1 MNWFSKSNQ
10 KGNCSFIQLDIKEFY
25 PSITKTIFNDALNFA
40 KMHTKIGRDEI
51 RIIKHCRKSLL
62 FSGNEAWVKKN
73 SSNCFDV
80 TMGSHD
86 GAEIC
91 ELVGLFILDTLSKKL
106 NKNDIGLYRDDGL
119 IVLKDKNG
127 HELDKIRKQI
137 IQDFKAIGFQIDINI
152 NLKIIDFLDVTF
164 NLLENLYKPYK
175 KLNSKIVYINTDFNH
190 SPEVIKH
197 IHIFLLTKG

>member
-1 MNWFSKSNQ
+1 
-10 KGNCSFIQLDIKEFY
+10 
-25 PSITKTIFNDALNFA
+25 
-40 KMHTKIGRDEI
+40 
-51 RIIKHCRKSLL
+51 
-62 FSGNEAWVKKN
+62 
-73 SSNCFDV
+73 
-80 TMGSHD
+80 MGSHD

-197 IHIFLLTKG
+197 IHIFLFSCILFPIKKY